1 MHRPCLLSDSG
12 TLGKA
17 VSKASRG
24 GMGRASRQQ
33 EFLRPQSQEVVP
45 SFYESLVFTWEEGN
59 SNPPCRVP
67 TGPVWD
73 DRMFK
78 LAQSTVS
85 IKFSHSTNINLA
97 STMGQVGFPGGA
109 SGKEPACQCRRKRCR
124 FDPWVGKI
132 PWRRA
137 WQSTPVFLPGE
148 AHGQR
153 SLAGYSSWGSKESDR
168 LKRLSMHAWAKCCSW
183 HQK

>member
-1 MHRPCLLSDSG
+1 
-12 TLGKA
+12 
-17 VSKASRG
+17 
-24 GMGRASRQQ
+24 
-33 EFLRPQSQEVVP
+33 
-45 SFYESLVFTWEEGN
+45 
-59 SNPPCRVP
+59 
-67 TGPVWD
+67 
-73 DRMFK
+73 MFK

-168 LKRLSMHAWAKCCSW
+168 LKLEQLRWRLSGRRAGRCRTAHMETIKQMSRQVSRGSAVEYQADEQAVSRGSAGHSQAEEQAGVARCSW
-183 HQK
+183 RI